1 MDPSQE
7 VTPPKVEYQKKVNI
21 WTPITKLLPVNLVDL
36 NITTSEYSMLG
47 GLHAQMYAHNQTI
60 AYPPRLHISKATDI
74 QIVVDTVCL
83 HLYIYDETKK
93 EGF

>member
-1 MDPSQE
+1 
-7 VTPPKVEYQKKVNI
+7 
-21 WTPITKLLPVNLVDL
+21 
-36 NITTSEYSMLG
+36 
-47 GLHAQMYAHNQTI
+47 MYAHNQTI